1 MTRKRNQNGTGEAQ
15 SRQVQ
20 RTCRPGICIICICM
34 LKYAINNAY
43 FCIDKHKKAEI
54 SNEIPLNA
62 QNMQKNAAD
71 MQKA

>member
-1 MTRKRNQNGTGEAQ
+1 
-15 SRQVQ
+15 
-20 RTCRPGICIICICM
+20 M